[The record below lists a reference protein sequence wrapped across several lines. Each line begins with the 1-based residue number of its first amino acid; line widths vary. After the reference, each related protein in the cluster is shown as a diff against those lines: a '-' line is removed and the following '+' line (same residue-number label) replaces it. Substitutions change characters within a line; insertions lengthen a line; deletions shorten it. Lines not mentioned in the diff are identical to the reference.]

1 MGGAGAAQPHTS
13 AAPHIAACW
22 NPPRCGVPWAWG
34 TPTLCRV
41 PGGDKPASAV
51 LALIA
56 ANGIAMTQP
65 SSLAL
70 PPAPSHPLSL
80 PAPLL
85 TQVFGPLLSSLFRLP
100 VPCLGL
106 LSICCRETRSE
117 QNKLHPGMGR
127 HEGPHVSSGAD
138 SHPPPLLQETHLAW
152 AWGWRLKMVMQQLEW
167 HGHPWGVHPWGSRPW
182 GAHPWGQHPWRV
194 CPWGMHPWGGHPWRA
209 YPWGECPWRVHPWGT
224 RP

>member
-1 MGGAGAAQPHTS
+1 MERARGRWGPMGGAGAAQPHTS
-13 AAPHIAACW
+13 TAPHIAVCW

-117 QNKLHPGMGR
+117 QNKLHPGMGG

-138 SHPPPLLQETHLAW
+138 SHPPPPSPGNPPCLGLGLA
-152 AWGWRLKMVMQQLEW
+152 AEDGDAAAGVARSPLGGTSLGVTSLGSTSLGATSLE
-167 HGHPWGVHPWGSRPW
+167 GVSLGDASL
-182 GAHPWGQHPWRV
+182 
-194 CPWGMHPWGGHPWRA
+194 GGTSLE
-209 YPWGECPWRVHPWGT
+209 GISLG
-224 RP
+224 